1 MRPAAVVV
9 VHRETMLAEGIAAA
23 LASYPGI
30 VPLGVATSSS
40 EAEAKSERADAVA
53 LDLRLPGADGVARTL
68 RSRGI
73 RVVLL
78 ETEPAPEGGRGR
90 VSTRMP
96 VSVLA
101 SALVPGAGNGRRH
114 ENGLT
119 IRQRQILSLVSR
131 GLAAKQVARHLGIS
145 EKTVENHKTRIFAKL
160 GVPNQ
165 TAAVARLMVDA
176 NAQEEQWTRAST

>member
-9 VHRETMLAEGIAAA
+9 VHREAMLAEGIAAA
-23 LASYPGI
+23 LASYPAI

-40 EAEAKSERADAVA
+40 EAEEKSERADAVA
-53 LDLRLPGADGVARTL
+53 LDRRLPEADGLARSL
-68 RSRGI
+68 RSRGL

-78 ETEPAPEGGRGR
+78 ETELGLEGGHGR

-101 SALVPGAGNGRRH
+101 SARAPEASNGGRH
-114 ENGLT
+114 ENELT
-119 IRQRQILSLVSR
+119 KRQRQILSLVSR

-165 TAAVARLMVDA
+165 TAAVARLMMDA
-176 NAQEEQWTRAST
+176 SPQGEQWIRAST